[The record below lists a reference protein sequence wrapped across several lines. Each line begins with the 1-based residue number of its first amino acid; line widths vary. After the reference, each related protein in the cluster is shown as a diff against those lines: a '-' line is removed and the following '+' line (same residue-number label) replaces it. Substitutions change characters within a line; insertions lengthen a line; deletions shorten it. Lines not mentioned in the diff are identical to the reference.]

1 MSESN
6 EKYQKAEL
14 STELSESTRTVIIKA
29 LQDGESAITI
39 AKDLRTARST
49 VYRIKDRYV
58 GRMARKGDRP
68 NWAVAATIDGG
79 ISKLALMRVLKDARE
94 SSKKANT
101 MEKDAKTSN

>member
-1 MSESN
+1 MPNQLPRHLKSATRFFPTMSESN

-49 VYRIKDRYV
+49 VYRIKDRFQEH
-58 GRMARKGDRP
+58 GDMSTR
-68 NWAVAATIDGG
+68 TRFG
-79 ISKLALMRVLKDARE
+79 S
-94 SSKKANT
+94 T
-101 MEKDAKTSN
+101 T